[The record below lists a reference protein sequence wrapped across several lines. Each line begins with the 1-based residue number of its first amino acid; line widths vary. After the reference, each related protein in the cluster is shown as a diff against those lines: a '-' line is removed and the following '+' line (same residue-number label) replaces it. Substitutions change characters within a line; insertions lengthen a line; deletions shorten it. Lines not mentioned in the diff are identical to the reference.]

1 MVRIF
6 LIRHGQANSEAKDE
20 VSYDRL
26 SALGKI
32 QAGWLGQYFKKNE
45 FNFDACFSGTL
56 FRQRD
61 TANLL
66 EIHNNKKIIR
76 DPRLNEIQY
85 YTLSTLVEQQFE
97 KQPPKSG
104 IDFEEHF
111 EFIMSKWKAN
121 EIQNTPETYVNFVQ
135 RVSEVFDILKNS
147 GESILVVTA
156 GGIIAKALQNFLG
169 LSDKVMI
176 KFLLA
181 SMNTGVTILNYSNG
195 QFNVEQVNALPHLD
209 HSSRIKSRTYF

>member
-26 SALGKI
+26 SSLGKI

-56 FRQRD
+56 LRQRD

-97 KQPPKSG
+97 KKPPKSG
-104 IDFEEHF
+104 LDFEEHF

-135 RVSEVFDILKNS
+135 RVSEIFDILKNS
-147 GESILVVTA
+147 GESILVVTS

-169 LSDKVMI
+169 LNDKVMI

>member
-20 VSYDRL
+20 VSYDKL
-26 SALGKI
+26 SSLGKI

-45 FNFDACFSGTL
+45 FNFDTCFSGTL

-66 EIHNNKKIIR
+66 ETHDKKEIVR

-104 IDFEEHF
+104 LDFEKHF

-121 EIQNTPETYVNFVQ
+121 EIINAPESYVDFAE
-135 RVSEVFDILKNS
+135 RVSEVFDTLKNS
-147 GESILVVTA
+147 GDCILAVTS

-176 KFLLA
+176 RFLLA
-181 SMNTGVTILNYSNG
+181 SMNTGITVLNYSDG
-195 QFNVEQVNALPHLD
+195 QFKVEQVNALPHLD
-209 HSSRIKSRTYF
+209 HSTRFKSRTYF